1 MTGQAVQVAGAVAIL
16 AAFALAQ
23 FGVLDVRSR
32 RYLALNLLGAGVL
45 AVSAVV
51 ERQWGFVLLE
61 AVWAGVSAWGLATRY
76 RAQSA
81 PR

>member
-61 AVWAGVSAWGLATRY
+61 AVWAGVSAWGLAARY